1 MGGRAQALQPGVQ
14 ARAGTCI
21 HPGIDPRM
29 NLSLVRNAFSNLL
42 GAVIPAIVAL
52 GTVPLV
58 VKGLGEAN
66 YGVYSLVTAIVG
78 YFAVIDINVT
88 AGSVKYI
95 AEFNAQQDKQRIDE
109 TVFFGLSVYSLLG
122 LVGGLGLFFGAHF
135 FVTSVFSVPAALEGE
150 AAATLRIAALGFFL
164 GQLQSYLQ
172 SIPQSL
178 MRYDITSRLEM
189 LFGTGV
195 PLLTVGVLMLGHGLF
210 EVILVRVAASAVN
223 IALLWVSIRRLLPD
237 LAWRKPGA
245 AIRRELLGF
254 SAYSFLS
261 RFATLSYA
269 YADKLIIGALVGV
282 TGLAYFTVA
291 STLANRILSLTYRLS
306 GVFFPAA
313 SALAA
318 RGELERLNRLYL
330 KASRYVVFINASVLV
345 LVAVFSYQILYYWMD
360 PQFARAGQVVLAVMA
375 LSQFIDSLTS
385 LPSLVNDGMG
395 HPRFSGMFALARAA
409 FGLVV
414 VYLGVAGWG
423 IAGAAWGHLIASIL
437 LTCAFLVAV
446 HGRTVPARL
455 GELVR
460 TAYLPSVAGVGIV
473 ALVAHVCNRAFDGGP
488 LDLMFLV
495 LLTSGLLLAYGSLF
509 VIEKGDKDTAW
520 ARVKGMFSMR
530 KTV

>member
-1 MGGRAQALQPGVQ
+1 MS
-14 ARAGTCI
+14 
-21 HPGIDPRM
+21 M
-29 NLSLVRNAFSNLL
+29 NLSLVRNAFANLL
-42 GAVIPAIVAL
+42 GAVVPALVAL

-58 VKGLGEAN
+58 VKGLGDAN
-66 YGVYSLVTAIVG
+66 YGLYSLVTAIVG

-95 AEFNAQQDKQRIDE
+95 AAFHVQQDDERINE
-109 TVFFGLSVYSLLG
+109 TVFFGLSVYALLG
-122 LVGGLGLFFGAHF
+122 VLGGLGLFFGAHVL
-135 FVTSVFSVPAALEGE
+135 VTRVFAVPAALVPE
-150 AAATLRIAALGFFL
+150 AVATLRLAAFGFFL

-172 SIPQSL
+172 SVPQSL
-178 MRYDITSRLEM
+178 MRYDIASRIEM

-195 PLLTVGVLMLGHGLF
+195 PLLTVAVLMLGHGLF
-210 EVILVRVAASAVN
+210 DVILLRVAASAVN
-223 IALLWVSIRRLLPD
+223 CLILWRCIRQLLPR
-237 LAWRKPGA
+237 LRYRRPGA

-291 STLANRILSLTYRLS
+291 STLANRLLSLTYRLS
-306 GVFFPAA
+306 GVLFPAT

-318 RGELERLNRLYL
+318 RGELARLNRLYV

-345 LVAVFSYQILYYWMD
+345 LVAVFAYQILYYWMN

-375 LSQFIDSLTS
+375 LSNFIDSLTS

-395 HPRFSGMFALARAA
+395 HPRVSGMFALARAG
-409 FGLVV
+409 FGLLV

-423 IAGAAWGHLIASIL
+423 IAGAAWGHLIASVL
-437 LTCAFLVAV
+437 LTAAFLVAV
-446 HGRTVPARL
+446 HGRTVPTQL

-460 TAYLPSVAGVGIV
+460 KAYLPSVFGVVLVGCAADAG
-473 ALVAHVCNRAFDGGP
+473 NRLFDGGP
-488 LDLMFLV
+488 VDLLLLV
-495 LLTSGLLLAYGSLF
+495 LLTCGVLLAYGSLF
-509 VIEKGDKDTAW
+509 VIEKDDKTMAW
-520 ARVKGMFSMR
+520 LRVKQMLSMR
-530 KTV
+530 KPA